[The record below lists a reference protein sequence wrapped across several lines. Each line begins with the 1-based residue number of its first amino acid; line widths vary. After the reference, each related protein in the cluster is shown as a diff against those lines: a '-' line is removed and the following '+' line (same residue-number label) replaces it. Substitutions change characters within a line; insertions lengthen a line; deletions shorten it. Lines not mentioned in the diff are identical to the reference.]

1 MVLAGY
7 CQVLAQ
13 TPSFNFQKLGSEE
26 GLNNAN
32 IFNIEQHQ
40 NGLMYF
46 TTQNGIYVYD
56 GYVFNKLEIDSLQSN
71 ALQTVKIKNQYELSL
86 SLRDEGI
93 STYNLRTGKF
103 SPDERIRL
111 KNNNADNFIITDKYA
126 YLLTSEIK
134 LVIIDLANKK
144 ILPDTLKNGDR
155 SNLAYCI
162 FRTKNNRILVGR

>member
-1 MVLAGY
+1 MRNIRQYRISPFLFQFYCKAAFLLLVL
-7 CQVLAQ
+7 CVVFSSSAQ

-71 ALQTVKIKNQYELSL
+71 ALQTVKIKNQDELFL

-93 STYNLRTGKF
+93 STYNL
-103 SPDERIRL
+103 
-111 KNNNADNFIITDKYA
+111 
-126 YLLTSEIK
+126 
-134 LVIIDLANKK
+134 
-144 ILPDTLKNGDR
+144 
-155 SNLAYCI
+155 
-162 FRTKNNRILVGR
+162 